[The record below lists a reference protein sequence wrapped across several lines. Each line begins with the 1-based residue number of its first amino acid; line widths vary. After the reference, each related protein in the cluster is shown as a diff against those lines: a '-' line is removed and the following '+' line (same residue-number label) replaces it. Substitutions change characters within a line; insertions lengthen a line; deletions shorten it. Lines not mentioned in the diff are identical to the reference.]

1 MSIFCFCKRNN
12 KLLKLNNQDIP
23 LFTFDGYECLG
34 KIVDVYDGD
43 TFTACFK
50 YNKQIIKYK
59 FRTYGYDSPEMKPLK
74 TKPNREQEKKKAV
87 EAREAFK
94 QITNWETSLVTLK
107 MMKFDKY
114 GRILVNVYKN
124 NIDINQWM
132 IDNGHG
138 YPYYGG
144 TKK

>member
-1 MSIFCFCKRNN
+1 MFCCAKKN
-12 KLLKLNNQDIP
+12 LLKLNNEDIP
-23 LFTFDGYECLG
+23 LFTFDGYTCLG

-50 YNKQIIKYK
+50 HNGKIIKYK

-74 TKPNREQEKKKAV
+74 SKPNRDEEKKKAV

-94 QITNWETSLVTLK
+94 QITNWNNSLVTLK

-114 GRILVNVYKN
+114 GRILVNVYKGELN
-124 NIDINQWM
+124 VNEWM
-132 IDNGHG
+132 IENVHG
-138 YPYYGG
+138 YLYYGG

>member
-1 MSIFCFCKRNN
+1 MFCCYKQNN
-12 KLLKLNNQDIP
+12 LLKLNNDDIP
-23 LFTFDGYECLG
+23 LFTFDGISCLA

-43 TFTACFK
+43 TFTACFN
-50 YNKQIIKYK
+50 YNDKIMKYK
-59 FRTYGYDSPEMKPLK
+59 FRTYGYDSPEMRPLK
-74 TKPNREQEKKKAV
+74 SKPNREEEKTKAI

-94 QITNWETSLVTLK
+94 LITNWNNSLVFIK

-114 GRILVNVYKN
+114 GRILVEVFKGELNIN
-124 NIDINQWM
+124 NWM
-132 IDNGHG
+132 IENGHG

>member
-1 MSIFCFCKRNN
+1 MFDCCCRHKKLKQFKKEDFELFSFNN
-12 KLLKLNNQDIP
+12 YK
-23 LFTFDGYECLG
+23 TLG

-43 TFTACFK
+43 TFTAVFNFK
-50 YNKQIIKYK
+50 GNYIMYK

-74 TKPNREQEKKKAV
+74 TKPNRDEEKKKAV

-94 QITNWETSLVTLK
+94 QITNWEHSLVTLH

-114 GRILVNVYKN
+114 GRILVKVYKN
-124 NIDINQWM
+124 NVDINQWM
-132 IDNGHG
+132 IDQGHG

-144 TKK
+144 KKE

>member
-1 MSIFCFCKRNN
+1 MSIFCCCKRNN

-74 TKPNREQEKKKAV
+74 TKPNREEEKKKAV

-94 QITNWETSLVTLK
+94 HITNWDTSLVTLK

>member
-1 MSIFCFCKRNN
+1 MYCCCSNSRKLKKFN
-12 KLLKLNNQDIP
+12 KDDLP
-23 LFTFDGYECLG
+23 LFNFKGVKCLG

-43 TFTACFK
+43 TFTAVFK
-50 YNKQIIKYK
+50 YNKKYMKYK

-74 TKPNREQEKKKAV
+74 SKPNRDEEKKKAV
-87 EAREAFK
+87 IARDAFK
-94 QITNWETSLVTLK
+94 DVTDWENSLVTLD
-107 MMKFDKY
+107 MLEFDKY

-124 NIDINQWM
+124 GININEWM
-132 IDNGHG
+132 VQNGHG

>member
-1 MSIFCFCKRNN
+1 MLCCCKKNN
-12 KLLKLNNQDIP
+12 DLLKIEKDSVP
-23 LFTFDGYECLG
+23 LFSFDGYTCLA

-50 YNKQIIKYK
+50 HNGKIIKYK

-74 TKPNREQEKKKAV
+74 SKPNRDEEKRKAI

-94 QITNWETSLVTLK
+94 EITNWNNSLVTLK

-114 GRILVNVYKN
+114 GRILVNVYKGEI
-124 NIDINQWM
+124 NINKWM
-132 IDNGHG
+132 IDNGYG
-138 YPYYGG
+138 YEYFGG

>member
-1 MSIFCFCKRNN
+1 MFCCAKKN
-12 KLLKLNNQDIP
+12 LLKLKNEDIP
-23 LFTFDGYECLG
+23 LFTFDGYTCLA

-50 YNKQIIKYK
+50 HNGKIIKYK

-74 TKPNREQEKKKAV
+74 SKPNRDEEKKKAI

-94 QITNWETSLVTLK
+94 EITNWNNSLVTLK

-114 GRILVNVYKN
+114 GRILVNVYKGEI
-124 NIDINQWM
+124 NINKWM
-132 IDNGHG
+132 IDNGYG
-138 YPYYGG
+138 YEYFGG

>member
-1 MSIFCFCKRNN
+1 MFCCCKNN
-12 KLLKLNNQDIP
+12 ELHDIKNEDVKL
-23 LFTFDGYECLG
+23 FSFERYSCLA

-50 YNKQIIKYK
+50 HNDKIIKYK

-74 TKPNREQEKKKAV
+74 SKPNRDEEKKKAV

-94 QITNWETSLVTLK
+94 QITNWNNSLVLLK
-107 MMKFDKY
+107 MGKFDKY
-114 GRILVNVYKN
+114 GRILVNVYKGELDVN
-124 NIDINQWM
+124 EWM
-132 IDNGHG
+132 IKNGHG
-138 YPYYGG
+138 YRYYGG